1 MSTTY
6 NYNTSIDAHINS
18 SINTQLIK
26 NATMRL
32 PRQYQKILL
41 NSSLVFN
48 DIFMI
53 AIACGIAYWLR
64 FSLALPIFQ
73 LDVISSI
80 AYYQRLTLVFI
91 PITLFI
97 FYISGLYYQQNILGG
112 TKEYSLIFRA
122 TSIGMLLVI
131 ITGFFIPNFILARGW
146 LIIAWIG
153 AFLLVV
159 MGRFILRRIVYW
171 MRIRGYFVSS
181 ALIIGAN
188 EEGLALAQQL
198 LRWET
203 SGLYVLGFVDDESVA
218 GTRKFDQ
225 LHNLGH
231 SEQID
236 EIIQRYDVEEL
247 ILVTSAL
254 PREQIIALFKK
265 FGMENDI
272 NLRLSAGLFEVVTT
286 RLEVGDILNAPL
298 VRVKKVQLTGTDRAL
313 KFLLDYTLTIPILL
327 FILPLLTFIC
337 LLIKLD
343 SPGPVIYRRKVM
355 GKNGREFFAYK
366 FRTMH
371 VNGDEILEAYPELKE
386 ELERNHKLKDDPRI
400 TTIGKILRQYSLDE
414 LPQLLNVLKREMS
427 VVGPRMITYPEM
439 KLYKKWGTNLL
450 TVNPGLTGLWQV
462 SGRSNTS
469 YEERVRLDM
478 EYIRTWTIWSDIY
491 ILWLTIPA
499 VLKKEGAY

>member
-6 NYNTSIDAHINS
+6 NYNTSLDANINPSINS
-18 SINTQLIK
+18 QLVK
-26 NATMRL
+26 KATRRL

-73 LDVISSI
+73 LDVIPSI
-80 AYYQRLTLVFI
+80 SYYQRLTLIFI
-91 PITLFI
+91 PITLII
-97 FYISGLYYQQNILGG
+97 FYISGLYNRQNILGG

-131 ITGFFIPNFILARGW
+131 VTGFLVPDFILARGW
-146 LIIAWIG
+146 LIPAWIG
-153 AFLLVV
+153 SFVLIGL
-159 MGRFILRRIVYW
+159 GRFILRRVVYR

-181 ALIIGAN
+181 TIIIGAN

-203 SGLYVLGFVDDESVA
+203 SGLYILGFIDDSSVA
-218 GTRKFDQ
+218 GTIKFNQ
-225 LHNLGH
+225 LQNLGR

-236 EIIQRYDVEEL
+236 EIVNQYAVEEL

-265 FGMENDI
+265 FGMTKDV
-272 NLRLSAGLFEVVTT
+272 NLRLSSGLFEVVTT

-298 VRVKKVQLTGTDRAL
+298 VRVKKVQLTGTDRVL
-313 KFLLDYTLTIPILL
+313 KFLLDYMLTIPILL
-327 FILPLLTFIC
+327 FILPFLTFIC

-343 SPGPVIYRRKVM
+343 SPGPIIYRRKVM

-371 VNGDEILEAYPELKE
+371 VNGDEILAAYPELKE

-414 LPQLLNVLKREMS
+414 LPQLINVLRREMS
-427 VVGPRMITYPEM
+427 VVGPRMITFPEM
-439 KLYKKWGTNLL
+439 EMYEKWGTNLL

-469 YEERVRLDM
+469 YGERVRLDM